1 MAIKQAAPHMCL
13 DPRPCIPAHTRWL
26 IKHNVLCAGG
36 GSAGFLR
43 NAVGPDYV
51 STQQHRR
58 YKYSTYG
65 RPCDGCNTTHPLH
78 MTTLARKP
86 QSTFA
91 VVVCPALPCPALPRP
106 IFFYSPSHRLLSPQP
121 PVPARSLAFLFLF
134 FVAGLSLALAKQSG
148 SAGNPVFLCISSL
161 CVCARAGVRGQQI
174 QYPAARGIPRDHCR
188 RCKSVICGA
197 WRTKWRSRT

>member
-1 MAIKQAAPHMCL
+1 MQHHTSITHDDVGQTAP
-13 DPRPCIPAHTRWL
+13 
-26 IKHNVLCAGG
+26 KH
-36 GSAGFLR
+36 
-43 NAVGPDYV
+43 
-51 STQQHRR
+51 
-58 YKYSTYG
+58 
-65 RPCDGCNTTHPLH
+65 
-78 MTTLARKP
+78 
-86 QSTFA
+86 
-91 VVVCPALPCPALPRP
+91 VCSCCLPCPAPPCPRP
-106 IFFYSPSHRLLSPQP
+106 APPYLFLLPLP
-121 PVPARSLAFLFLF
+121 PTPLASASCARSLAFLFLF